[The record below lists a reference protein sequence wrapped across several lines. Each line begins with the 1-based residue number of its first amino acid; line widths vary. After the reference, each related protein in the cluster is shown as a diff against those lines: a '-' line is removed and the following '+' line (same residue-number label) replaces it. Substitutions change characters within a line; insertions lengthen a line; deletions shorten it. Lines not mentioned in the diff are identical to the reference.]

1 LPELPEVESVRRSLE
16 PLVLGRVITR
26 AEIRRRDFCVVV
38 TGKKSRCATAEE
50 FLQGGRVTRLQR
62 LGKQIAIVGSD
73 GRSVCLQLGMSGF
86 VDSTSGEDPKHTH
99 AVWTL
104 DSGERVRFVDPRR
117 FGGLTCYPTFE
128 SLRERQWGGLGP
140 DALGTEAE
148 HLVESCRDARRAI
161 KALLLDQSVVAG
173 VGNIYADEALFLA
186 GIDPRTIARRVAA
199 ERLNRLAE
207 AVRLVLARAVE
218 LRGSTLR
225 DYRDPSGQPGGAQ
238 AAHAVYGRAGE
249 GCVRCGTVLRS
260 CRVSQRATV
269 WCPSCQRR
277 GSGSVSSGL
286 SPLGNRRSI
295 QSS

>member
-1 LPELPEVESVRRSLE
+1 MPELPEVESVRRSLE

-26 AEIRRRDFCVVV
+26 AEVRRRDFCVVV
-38 TGKKSRCATAEE
+38 AGKKTRGATPEE
-50 FLQGGRVTRLQR
+50 FLQSARVTRLER
-62 LGKQIAIVGSD
+62 LGKQVAIVAND

-86 VDSTSGEDPKHTH
+86 VDSTLGEDPKHTH

-104 DSGERVRFVDPRR
+104 DSGARVRFVDPRR

-128 SLRERQWGGLGP
+128 SLREQQWSSLGP
-140 DALGTEAE
+140 DALETEAG
-148 HLVESCRDARRAI
+148 HLVEACRDARRAI
-161 KALLLDQSVVAG
+161 KAVLLDQGVVAG

-186 GIDPRTIARRVAA
+186 GIDPRTIARRVAP
-199 ERLNRLAE
+199 ERLTRLAD

-238 AAHAVYGRAGE
+238 AAHAVYGRGGE
-249 GCVRCGTVLRS
+249 ACVRCGTTLRS

-269 WCPSCQRR
+269 WCPSCQTR
-277 GSGSVSSGL
+277 GGGSVSSIRL
-286 SPLGNRRSI
+286 F
-295 QSS
+295 